1 MNAQLKIMN
10 LWPHKLKYFSITL
23 KPQKGNFF
31 LIHRAFY
38 SKPQFIC
45 CYKSLKKFD
54 GAIKHELLHKVYYM
68 CDHIFFISSD

>member
-10 LWPHKLKYFSITL
+10 LWPHKLNFTITM
-23 KPQKGNFF
+23 KSQKENFF

-45 CYKSLKKFD
+45 CYTSLRKFD
-54 GAIKHELLHKVYYM
+54 RAIKHELLHKVYYM